1 MFYGIFLKI
10 LVVFIKVDSVN
21 KVDSDENMDWFFGHQ
36 IFNVG
41 II

>member
-10 LVVFIKVDSVN
+10 LVFFI